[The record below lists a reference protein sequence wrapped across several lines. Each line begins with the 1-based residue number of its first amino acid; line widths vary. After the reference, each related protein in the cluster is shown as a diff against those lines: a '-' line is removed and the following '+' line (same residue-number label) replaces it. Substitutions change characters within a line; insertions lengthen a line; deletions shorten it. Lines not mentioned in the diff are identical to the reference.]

1 MSEINQ
7 RERETDRERE
17 KEGERHTERERD
29 RQRERERESKR
40 QNTLP
45 QTAEYTFFLSA
56 YRTFSRIDLM
66 LGHKTSLSKFNIEI
80 ISSIFS
86 AHNTMRLD
94 NNYRKK
100 TVKNTKKWRLNNM

>member
-1 MSEINQ
+1 MDLYIYIE
-7 RERETDRERE
+7 RERETETDTE
-17 KEGERHTERERD
+17 TERER
-29 RQRERERESKR
+29 QR

-86 AHNTMRLD
+86 AHNTMRLEI
-94 NNYRKK
+94 NYKK
-100 TVKNTKKWRLNNM
+100 KKNCMKHKQVEAKQYATKQPVGH